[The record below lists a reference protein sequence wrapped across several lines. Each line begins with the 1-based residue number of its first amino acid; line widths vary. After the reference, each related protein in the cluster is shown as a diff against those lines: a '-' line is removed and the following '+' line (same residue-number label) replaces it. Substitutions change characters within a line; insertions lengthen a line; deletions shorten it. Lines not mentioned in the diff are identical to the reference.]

1 MVSIGQKYGRR
12 EVIASAS
19 VDGRGRPR
27 WVVRCECGREGTIRE
42 DNLPRAYG
50 CRHCMSGPPRKHGLS
65 KTTEYKLWALAR
77 CRARRAGL
85 PFTIKI
91 EDVKIPET
99 CPLLGVK
106 LGYKDGDKTCSPSLD
121 RIRSDGGYTP
131 ENVWVISWRAN
142 LIKTN
147 LTLEQFEKFVAALRI
162 AYKES

>member
-1 MVSIGQKYGRR
+1 MVVATACQVLRESTDSLKPLNTNYGRSQGA
-12 EVIASAS
+12 EHVAQA
-19 VDGRGRPR
+19 P
-27 WVVRCECGREGTIRE
+27 
-42 DNLPRAYG
+42 
-50 CRHCMSGPPRKHGLS
+50 
-65 KTTEYKLWALAR
+65 
-77 CRARRAGL
+77 